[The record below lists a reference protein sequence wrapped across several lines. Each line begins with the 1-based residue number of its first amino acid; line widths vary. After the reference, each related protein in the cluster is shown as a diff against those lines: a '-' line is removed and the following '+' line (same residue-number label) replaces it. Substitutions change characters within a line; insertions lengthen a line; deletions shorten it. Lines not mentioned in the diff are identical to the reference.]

1 MLIDE
6 VNIVIKS
13 GNGGNGLAHLYSDGS
28 RPKGGPDGGKGGDGG
43 DVYFKA
49 VSDISRLNQFR
60 FPKKFM
66 AEDGEKGDQ
75 NNRSGSRGKDLIL
88 EVPIGTVINYDNGTS
103 HELTEVGELFLAA
116 RGGRGGWGNHHFRS
130 ATNQTP
136 REFQY
141 GQKTEFK
148 NLFLQLKL
156 IADVGLI
163 GLPNAGKT
171 SLLNELSAANARVAN
186 YPFTTLEPN
195 LGVMKGSH
203 IIADIPGLVEGAVTG
218 KGLGIKFLKHIE
230 RTRLLVHCLSA
241 ESSDPKKDYDIVRH
255 ELNNYSTDLAQKEE
269 ILVLTKIDT
278 ISPERLKELQKS
290 LKPKLSVSILDT
302 DSLKKLNDFIAKS
315 LA

>member
-116 RGGRGGWGNHHFRS
+116 RGGRGGWGNHHFRY

-195 LGVMKGSH
+195 LGVMKGGH

>member
-6 VNIVIKS
+6 VKIVIKS

-75 NNRSGSRGKDLIL
+75 NNRSGGRGKDLIL

-103 HELTEVGELFLAA
+103 RELTEVGELFLAA
-116 RGGRGGWGNHHFRS
+116 KGGKGGWGNHHFRS

-136 REFQY
+136 REFQH

-171 SLLNELSAANARVAN
+171 SLLNELTAANAKVAN

-195 LGVMKGSH
+195 LGVMKGGR
-203 IIADIPGLVEGAVTG
+203 IIADIPGLVEGAVGG

-230 RTRLLVHCLSA
+230 RTKLLIHCLSV
-241 ESSDPKKDYDIVRH
+241 ESSDPKKDYDTVRH
-255 ELNNYSTDLAQKEE
+255 ELNNYSTDLASKEE
-269 ILVLTKIDT
+269 ILVLTKVDT
-278 ISPERLKELQKS
+278 VSPESLLSLQKS

-315 LA
+315 LV